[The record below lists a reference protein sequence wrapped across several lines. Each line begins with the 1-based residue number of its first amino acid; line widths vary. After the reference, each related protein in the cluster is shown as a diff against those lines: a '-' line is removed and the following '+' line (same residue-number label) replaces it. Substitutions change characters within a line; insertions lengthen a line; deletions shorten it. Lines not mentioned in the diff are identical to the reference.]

1 MKRAIAKLALLVILI
16 GCGGPDL
23 LPTEDYEKIE
33 VIPLFYYEGGDDHL
47 ELPSVIGAS
56 NCRRAAMTFAALK
69 NVEDTNWTYICATT
83 DGKHKIR

>member
-1 MKRAIAKLALLVILI
+1 MRQAIGTLALLVIII

-23 LPTEDYEKIE
+23 LPTEDYEKVE
-33 VIPLFYYEGGDDHL
+33 VIPLFFYEGSDSYL

-56 NCRRAAMTFAALK
+56 NRRRAAMTFAALK

>member
-1 MKRAIAKLALLVILI
+1 MRQAIATLALLVILI

-23 LPTEDYEKIE
+23 LPTEDYEKVE
-33 VIPLFYYEGGDDHL
+33 VIPLFFYEGSDSYL

-83 DGKHKIR
+83 DGKYKIR

>member
-1 MKRAIAKLALLVILI
+1 MRQAIATLALLVILI

-23 LPTEDYEKIE
+23 LPTEDYEKVE
-33 VIPLFYYEGGDDHL
+33 VIPLFFYEGSDSYL

-56 NCRRAAMTFAALK
+56 NCRRAAMTLAALK

-83 DGKHKIR
+83 DGKYKIR